1 MNYREVSS
9 PAVAVGGHAND
20 PQPAAD
26 GYQTRLMSDQSQIE
40 GLSAHLK
47 ELCELFCSLLP
58 DSAFGV
64 GIYDS
69 ERKLISSEGLKGL
82 PNRLPKRFFVD
93 GEVTTIDEGRVG
105 VAAAYG
111 RIPSAADA
119 AMTFAVCA
127 SAPAQS
133 HTLSSLCRMG
143 SGFLA
148 RTLDLLRQAKM
159 LRQVVREQVA
169 IIDHMSDG
177 LLVLDR
183 SGILRYLNAPGGRIL
198 GIDPAASVG
207 RIFREILDVEPFIS
221 PIFSTGHGHVDRE
234 LQIRIRNFD
243 LHLIDTAVPIV
254 GEDGE
259 IVSIVNTFR
268 EMAQVKRLSNRLAG
282 DRARYRFADVLGH
295 SRAIKDAVIQA
306 RRAARSDATVLLYGE
321 SGTGKEV
328 FAQSIHNDGKRVSG
342 PFVAV
347 NCAALP
353 RDLIESELFG
363 YAPGSFTGADKSGR
377 PGRFELASGGSIFL
391 DEISE
396 MPLDVQAKILR
407 VLQER
412 QVTRIG
418 GATSIAVD
426 VRVIAAANRNLS
438 ELVAKRA
445 FREDLFYR
453 LNVVR
458 IDLPALRERREDIA
472 RLVDESLRR
481 SCAALHRSTI
491 NLTPHA
497 LGQLEAY
504 DWPGNVRQLQNV
516 IERLVNMTDVEEV
529 HELPPGWLGEELRTR
544 APASSVARI
553 GEVMSLEAAERL
565 AIRLALEATGFN
577 VTRAANT
584 LGITRP
590 TLYAKMKRY
599 GLETMTNLVGG

>member
-1 MNYREVSS
+1 MPDQNQSDSLEV
-9 PAVAVGGHAND
+9 
-20 PQPAAD
+20 
-26 GYQTRLMSDQSQIE
+26 
-40 GLSAHLK
+40 HLK
-47 ELCELFCSLLP
+47 ELCELFCSLQP
-58 DSAFGV
+58 DNAFGV
-64 GIYDS
+64 GVYDA
-69 ERKLISSEGLKGL
+69 ERRLISSVGVKGL
-82 PNRLPKRFFVD
+82 PKLLPKRLSIESEQSTFTD
-93 GEVTTIDEGRVG
+93 IHVG

-111 RIPSAADA
+111 RIRSSADGG
-119 AMTFAVCA
+119 MTFAVCA
-127 SAPAQS
+127 STTTPQQ
-133 HTLSSLCRMG
+133 TLASLCRMG
-143 SGFLA
+143 SDFLA
-148 RTLDLLRQAKM
+148 RTLDLLRQTKM

-169 IIDHMSDG
+169 IIDHISDG

-207 RIFREILDVEPFIS
+207 RVFKEILDFEPFIS
-221 PIFSTGHGHVDRE
+221 PIFSTGQGHVDRE

-243 LHLIDTAVPIV
+243 LHLVDTAVPIV
-254 GEDGE
+254 GENGE
-259 IVSIVNTFR
+259 VVSIVNTFR

-295 SRAIKDAVIQA
+295 SRSIKDAVIQG
-306 RRAARSDATVLLYGE
+306 RKAARSDATVLLYGE

-328 FAQSIHNDGKRVSG
+328 FAQSIHNDGRRASG
-342 PFVAV
+342 SFVAV

-363 YAPGSFTGADKSGR
+363 YAPGSFTGADKAGR

-396 MPLDVQAKILR
+396 MPLDVQAKLLR

-418 GATSIAVD
+418 GATAIAVD
-426 VRVIAAANRNLS
+426 VRVIAAANRDLG
-438 ELVAKRA
+438 ELIVQKA
-445 FREDLFYR
+445 FREDLYYR

-472 RLVDESLRR
+472 RLVDESIRR
-481 SCAALHRSTI
+481 SCASLHRSTLS
-491 NLTPHA
+491 LTSQA

-516 IERLVNMTDVEEV
+516 IERLVNMTDVDEV
-529 HELPPGWLGEELRTR
+529 DQLPLGWLGDELRPR
-544 APASSVARI
+544 GASPQLAQAGTI
-553 GEVMSLEAAERL
+553 MSLEQAERL
-565 AIRLALEATGFN
+565 AIRLALETTGLN
-577 VTRAANT
+577 VTKAADA

-590 TLYAKMKRY
+590 TLYAKMKKY
-599 GLETMTNLVGG
+599 GLEAITHLMGD